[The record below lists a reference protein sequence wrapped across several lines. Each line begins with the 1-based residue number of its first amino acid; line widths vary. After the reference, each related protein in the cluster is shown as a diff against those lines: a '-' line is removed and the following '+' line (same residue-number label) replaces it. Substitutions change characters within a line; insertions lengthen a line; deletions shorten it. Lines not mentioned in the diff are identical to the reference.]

1 MQEDRLDCV
10 EVSNK
15 PVEDS
20 DKLVDWSLITL
31 MQNESSRANVLPNVP
46 STANNQKIR
55 QLIR

>member
-20 DKLVDWSLITL
+20 DKASGLVSYYSYA
-31 MQNESSRANVLPNVP
+31 E
-46 STANNQKIR
+46 
-55 QLIR
+55 